1 MWHVYAYVPAV
12 ANVLVTD
19 TFALLPAMSAGAP
32 ACCVKNTLCG
42 TEPKANVTAS
52 PTFTVS
58 VAGVNVS
65 DGVAATGLSGSCKN
79 VAGCGSPGTAW
90 RSHRGAGFV
99 RVAARTSVSS
109 NRRIFARAR
118 RDRFLEDE
126 RLTDYVRDGRSS
138 PADHSERPIAVHRRR
153 WSRDATRQHA
163 RDDHEPVPRL
173 ARRPPGSR
181 QERRRGRRRRRR
193 GSALP
198 VAQRGHAAA
207 DARGEGSHRASGNS
221 RSPR

>member
-65 DGVAATGLSGSCKN
+65 DGVAATVLPGGGGGGGGGGGA
-79 VAGCGSPGTAW
+79 AGA
-90 RSHRGAGFV
+90 
-99 RVAARTSVSS
+99 
-109 NRRIFARAR
+109 
-118 RDRFLEDE
+118 
-126 RLTDYVRDGRSS
+126 
-138 PADHSERPIAVHRRR
+138 
-153 WSRDATRQHA
+153 
-163 RDDHEPVPRL
+163 EPW
-173 ARRPPGSR
+173 
-181 QERRRGRRRRRR
+181 
-193 GSALP
+193 
-198 VAQRGHAAA
+198 VAQGVAIQAPVGVGRT
-207 DARGEGSHRASGNS
+207 R
-221 RSPR
+221 

>member
-65 DGVAATGLSGSCKN
+65 DGVAATVLPVGGGGGGGGGGA
-79 VAGCGSPGTAW
+79 AGPEPLLPQGGALHTPGG
-90 RSHRGAGFV
+90 GA
-99 RVAARTSVSS
+99 
-109 NRRIFARAR
+109 
-118 RDRFLEDE
+118 
-126 RLTDYVRDGRSS
+126 
-138 PADHSERPIAVHRRR
+138 
-153 WSRDATRQHA
+153 
-163 RDDHEPVPRL
+163 
-173 ARRPPGSR
+173 
-181 QERRRGRRRRRR
+181 RGRR
-193 GSALP
+193 GLP
-198 VAQRGHAAA
+198 VNKWC
-207 DARGEGSHRASGNS
+207 ARGA
-221 RSPR
+221 

>member
-65 DGVAATGLSGSCKN
+65 DGVAATLLPGGGGGGGGGAAGPQAV
-79 VAGCGSPGTAW
+79 VAPAGALQTPG
-90 RSHRGAGFV
+90 GGGQ
-99 RVAARTSVSS
+99 RV
-109 NRRIFARAR
+109 
-118 RDRFLEDE
+118 E
-126 RLTDYVRDGRSS
+126 
-138 PADHSERPIAVHRRR
+138 
-153 WSRDATRQHA
+153 
-163 RDDHEPVPRL
+163 
-173 ARRPPGSR
+173 
-181 QERRRGRRRRRR
+181 
-193 GSALP
+193 
-198 VAQRGHAAA
+198 
-207 DARGEGSHRASGNS
+207 
-221 RSPR
+221 

>member
-65 DGVAATGLSGSCKN
+65 DGVAATVL
-79 VAGCGSPGTAW
+79 PGGGGGGGGGG
-90 RSHRGAGFV
+90 GAGV
-99 RVAARTSVSS
+99 PEPLLPQ
-109 NRRIFARAR
+109 ARA
-118 RDRFLEDE
+118 
-126 RLTDYVRDGRSS
+126 
-138 PADHSERPIAVHRRR
+138 INN
-153 WSRDATRQHA
+153 
-163 RDDHEPVPRL
+163 
-173 ARRPPGSR
+173 PGSVA
-181 QERRRGRRRRRR
+181 RGR
-193 GSALP
+193 P
-198 VAQRGHAAA
+198 VFR
-207 DARGEGSHRASGNS
+207 
-221 RSPR
+221 